1 MRVARMWLGRLLV
14 AAARWVLEPRQQID
28 VLRGDMLTMTGRNYG
43 CERESDSQYRDRI
56 LRKLGA

>member
-1 MRVARMWLGRLLV
+1 MNDSDKARQAM
-14 AAARWVLEPRQQID
+14 ID
-28 VLRGDMLTMTGRNYG
+28 GLRGDMLTMTGRNYG